1 MEVVLNTILEAMRD
15 RDTDIRWAGAKGIGR
30 IVSRL
35 PKHLANDV
43 LSNII
48 KFNFNLH
55 SGNAAWHGGCLAVA
69 ELARR
74 GFLPLERLQ
83 DIVKI
88 LLNVSH
94 LLINSLVR
102 ISYHSCILPQL
113 GISI

>member
-1 MEVVLNTILEAMRD
+1 MVLNTILEAMRN

-43 LSNII
+43 LCNII

-55 SGNAAWHGGCLAVA
+55 SGNAAWHGGCLAIA
-69 ELARR
+69 ELAKR
-74 GFLPLERLQ
+74 GFLPLERLP

-88 LLNVSH
+88 LSNVS
-94 LLINSLVR
+94 
-102 ISYHSCILPQL
+102 YY
-113 GISI
+113 